1 MDNIFDKKFTF
12 EQKTKDEVITY
23 FSNKQGGDFNVFA
36 YHWQCFAW
44 AAVIGFLRDLRKP
57 LSSPKADQVFNLNT
71 MMNNGGECVAKALI
85 CMCIA
90 KAKSLDIMKD
100 PTSAI
105 EMINEYAN
113 GGFYYIMDKIV
124 REGKPSNDL
133 EWVKQEIFNRDIN
146 ETKTDNKVRRTR
158 IEKNPQFEKIEAL
171 PKELREKLQNQNK
184 MYPNQ
189 GKRWTEEE
197 MASLKEMFNEGTS
210 IDDLTEIFGR
220 NEGGIISRLVQLG
233 LIEAPEGEQHYE

>member
-44 AAVIGFLRDLRKP
+44 AAVIGFLHDLRKP

-71 MMNNGGECVAKALI
+71 MMNNGGEYVAKALI

-113 GGFYYIMDKIV
+113 GGFYYIMDKISH
-124 REGKPSNDL
+124 EGKPSNDL
-133 EWVKQEIFNRDIN
+133 EWVKQEIFSRNTNENEANNRI
-146 ETKTDNKVRRTR
+146 RRTR
-158 IEKNPQFEKIEAL
+158 IDKNPQFEKIDAF
-171 PKELREKLQNQNK
+171 PKELHETLQNNNK
-184 MYPNQ
+184 IYPNQ
-189 GKRWTEEE
+189 GKRWTVEE
-197 MASLKEMFNEGTS
+197 MKNLKEMFNEGTS
-210 IDDLTEIFGR
+210 IADLTEIFGR
-220 NEGGIISRLVQLG
+220 NEGGIISRLAQLG
-233 LIEAPEGEQHYE
+233 LITEPEGGL